1 MDSFLVNLDF
11 FSSDMFNSLINDI
24 TNDQS
29 LTPNTKYFLFWQ
41 YLRLDFIKPLENK
54 INQEYLWDLYKNIY
68 NNYKNN

>member
-1 MDSFLVNLDF
+1 
-11 FSSDMFNSLINDI
+11 MFNSLINDI

-54 INQEYLWDLYKNIY
+54 INQEYLWIY
-68 NNYKNN
+68 IKIFIITIKLFQILNLSVKKKEMKI